1 MIFYRFGEIP
11 EDECSSIWN
20 NNNEV
25 IGKEKGVSVYEA
37 HKNINGTYSPV
48 LPFSTNEMAFNDFIY
63 NVKYFTGNKYLVTG
77 DLLDETG
84 TDGEPL
90 IKNVKILK
98 KIIVMETENI
108 NNYSEMSI
116 EDLEKLKIKFLS
128 QRDNIENIIREIINN
143 IRAKKLQ
150 VSNHALREHP
160 YYKDNTSYIK
170 VVINDGTGY
179 TVTKITPGGKCIGIY
194 QFNADNTNFLKYYKI
209 CSQSEWESAIDR
221 LNIWFKDASLKI
233 KKL

>member
-1 MIFYRFGEIP
+1 MLR
-11 EDECSSIWN
+11 
-20 NNNEV
+20 
-25 IGKEKGVSVYEA
+25 
-37 HKNINGTYSPV
+37 
-48 LPFSTNEMAFNDFIY
+48 ST
-63 NVKYFTGNKYLVTG
+63 
-77 DLLDETG
+77 
-84 TDGEPL
+84 
-90 IKNVKILK
+90 
-98 KIIVMETENI
+98 
-108 NNYSEMSI
+108 
-116 EDLEKLKIKFLS
+116 
-128 QRDNIENIIREIINN
+128 Q
-143 IRAKKLQ
+143 IRAKKLK

-160 YYKDNTSYIK
+160 YYKDNTSYLK